1 MSVDWLEVV
10 FGDIAADLAPEVRA
24 LQTGVPEVKAGQGAR
39 QFDVPDGVAK
49 APYSRVVW
57 VTRLSR
63 EKGTLSVPKNAASA
77 VATAEL

>member
-10 FGDIAADLAPEVRA
+10 FGDVAADLAPEVRA

-49 APYSRVVW
+49 APVLARS
-57 VTRLSR
+57 L
-63 EKGTLSVPKNAASA
+63 GHPA
-77 VATAEL
+77 VEGEGDLVGAEERRQRRRHR